1 MADFTDWE
9 CLSSS
14 MFWTQPST
22 KNALLGHE
30 AVFVGSG
37 NLTVRWGARIF
48 AKSSAMR
55 LKSTR
60 PVWCVSLNEYVVF
73 DHGPAMACMSNLSL
87 RYRAAKDTNLR
98 RISLG
103 SVLSRRVTN
112 SITSREAA
120 MAVCVWNDM
129 FARACYIPA
138 VALVGVSFSSL
149 SKQPFRR
156 VCFTIPFISPQTRTV
171 KKKRQ
176 NWFFLLTL
184 IIFFFQFRYDI
195 IFQRKKKVFPRITKP
210 LCFLL
215 FSSI

>member
-48 AKSSAMR
+48 AKSCAMR

-60 PVWCVSLNEYVVF
+60 PVECVSLNAYVVF

-120 MAVCVWNDM
+120 MAVCVFGM
-129 FARACYIPA
+129 TCLLARVISLLLRWWAFHSPA
-138 VALVGVSFSSL
+138 YQSNPSVGSVSL
-149 SKQPFRR
+149 SLSFHPKHEQ
-156 VCFTIPFISPQTRTV
+156 
-171 KKKRQ
+171 
-176 NWFFLLTL
+176 
-184 IIFFFQFRYDI
+184 
-195 IFQRKKKVFPRITKP
+195 
-210 LCFLL
+210 
-215 FSSI
+215 